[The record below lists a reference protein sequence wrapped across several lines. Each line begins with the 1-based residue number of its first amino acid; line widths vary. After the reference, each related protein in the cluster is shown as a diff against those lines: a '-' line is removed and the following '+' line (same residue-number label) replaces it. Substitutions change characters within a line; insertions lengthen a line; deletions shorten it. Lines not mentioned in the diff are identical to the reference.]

1 MNKKMKK
8 SMLFILSVMTSFFY
22 ISSCS
27 DTKIKAYEKE
37 KSLELMD
44 SLSNQLSYVKYLM
57 DEVDMQDIAE
67 RRDYV
72 ESELTL
78 IRLKADSSD
87 IPQEYI
93 HSLEEFRALFK
104 IYKAGLTNYKK
115 IVMEYEELNTQVATL
130 KQSVQSEEYA
140 KEDFKKYYA
149 DEKKDVDRLVEYAE
163 IYLKPILETESLFE
177 RRMEEVRNITM
188 KLRAKAEKGS
198 DNTTE

>member
-1 MNKKMKK
+1 MRK
-8 SMLFILSVMTSFFY
+8 SMLFILSVMTSLIF

-27 DTKIKAYEKE
+27 DTKVKAYEKE
-37 KSLELMD
+37 KSLELLD
-44 SLSNQLSYVKYLM
+44 SLSKQLSYVKYLM
-57 DEVDMQDIAE
+57 DEVDIQDIAE

-78 IRLKADSSD
+78 IRLKADSTD

-104 IYKAGLTNYKK
+104 IYKAALTNYKK
-115 IVMEYEELNTQVATL
+115 IVMEYEELSTQVITL
-130 KQSVQSEEYA
+130 KQSVQSEEYT
-140 KEDFKKYYA
+140 KEEFKKYYA
-149 DEKKDVDRLVEYAE
+149 DEKKDLERLVEYAE

-188 KLRAKAEKGS
+188 KLRAKTEKS
-198 DNTTE
+198 SARAIE

>member
-1 MNKKMKK
+1 MKK
-8 SMLFILSVMTSFFY
+8 STLFILSLLTSIFY
-22 ISSCS
+22 FSSCS
-27 DTKIKAYEKE
+27 DSKIKEFEKE
-37 KSLELMD
+37 KSLELVD
-44 SLSNQLSYVKYLM
+44 SLSKQLSYVKYLM

-87 IPQEYI
+87 IPLEYM

-115 IVMEYEELNTQVATL
+115 IVMEYEELNSQVITL
-130 KQSVQSEEYA
+130 KQSVQSEDYP
-140 KEDFKKYYA
+140 KEEFKKYYA
-149 DEKKDVDRLVEYAE
+149 DEKKDVDRLVEYAD

-177 RRMEEVRNITM
+177 RRMEEIRNITM
-188 KLRAKAEKGS
+188 KLRAKSE
-198 DNTTE
+198 NE

>member
-1 MNKKMKK
+1 MRK
-8 SMLFILSVMTSFFY
+8 SMLFILSVMTSLIF

-27 DTKIKAYEKE
+27 DTKVKAYEKE
-37 KSLELMD
+37 KSLELVD
-44 SLSNQLSYVKYLM
+44 SLSKQLSYVKYLM
-57 DEVDMQDIAE
+57 DEVDIQDIAE

-78 IRLKADSSD
+78 IRLKADSTD

-104 IYKAGLTNYKK
+104 IYKAALTNYKK
-115 IVMEYEELNTQVATL
+115 IVMEYEELSTQVITL
-130 KQSVQSEEYA
+130 KQSVQSEEYT
-140 KEDFKKYYA
+140 KEEFKKYYA
-149 DEKKDVDRLVEYAE
+149 DEKKDVERLVEYAE

-188 KLRAKAEKGS
+188 KLRAKTEKS
-198 DNTTE
+198 SARAIE